1 MRRHNFAMDYYFNAS
16 NYGNGSLKIDEHTQF
31 YIIPVRHN
39 SSVCGVKS
47 IRGAAVLYVDSV
59 QCNIRI
65 EKLKFADLFFYL
77 CKNCFSGGKL
87 RGIPVIIGKGCMFEK
102 YTGVPII
109 MTAYNDSTV
118 FVSVNF
124 DKITKI
130 KRHFYKLLERA
141 VSKSSR
147 AQYISVETGFYK
159 PFEDRVRTVRAKMRD
174 EMSPIIH
181 SYAVDIREP
190 GVALVVK
197 QISKLNII
205 ND

>member
-1 MRRHNFAMDYYFNAS
+1 MRRHKLARDYCFSAS
-16 NYGNGSLKIDEHTQF
+16 NYGNDSLKIDGHTQF

-77 CKNCFSGGKL
+77 CKDCFYGGKL

-118 FVSVNF
+118 FVSVNL

-130 KRHFYKLLERA
+130 KKRFYGVLERA
-141 VSKSSR
+141 VSKSAR
-147 AQYISVETGFYK
+147 AEYIMVSSDFYK
-159 PFEDRVRTVRAKMRD
+159 PFEDRVPAVRVKMRD

-190 GVALVVK
+190 GVSLVVK

>member
-1 MRRHNFAMDYYFNAS
+1 MRRHKLARDYCFSAS
-16 NYGNGSLKIDEHTQF
+16 NYGNDSLKIDGHTQF

-39 SSVCGVKS
+39 SSVCGVES

-65 EKLKFADLFFYL
+65 EKLKFADLFYYL
-77 CKNCFSGGKL
+77 SDSRFIGGKL

-109 MTAYNDSTV
+109 MTVHKDSTS
-118 FVSVNF
+118 FVSVNL

-147 AQYISVETGFYK
+147 AQYISVETDFYK
-159 PFEDRVRTVRAKMRD
+159 PFEDRVRIVRVKMRD

-181 SYAVDIREP
+181 SYAVNVREP
-190 GVALVVK
+190 GVSLVVK